1 MANKADLVRN
11 RQVKAAGKLKI
22 EVLTEYSTPFYCFCF
37 CGKESKIES
46 CLFFLEIPNHITNF
60 GSQLKANIQ

>member
-22 EVLTEYSTPFYCFCF
+22 EVLTEYSIPFYCFCF
-37 CGKESKIES
+37 CGKEREIES
-46 CLFFLEIPNHITNF
+46 CLFFLEILNHITNF

>member
-22 EVLTEYSTPFYCFCF
+22 EVLTDYSIPLYCFGF
-37 CGKESKIES
+37 CGKES
-46 CLFFLEIPNHITNF
+46 CLFLLEILNHITNF

>member
-22 EVLTEYSTPFYCFCF
+22 EVLTEYSIPFIAFAF
-37 CGKESKIES
+37 VARKGK
-46 CLFFLEIPNHITNF
+46 
-60 GSQLKANIQ
+60 LKAVYFF

>member
-11 RQVKAAGKLKI
+11 RQVKAAGKLKS
-22 EVLTEYSTPFYCFCF
+22 EVLTEYSIPFYCFCF
-37 CGKESKIES
+37 CGKERKIES
-46 CLFFLEIPNHITNF
+46 CLFLLEILNHITNF